1 MSQLSAIVYKGN
13 ITRFT
18 DITNSKAII
27 DLIYPV
33 GSIYTSLDANFNPN
47 KQWGGVWQMIKE
59 GIFLEATEDDAKV
72 GTEIEAGAPNIT
84 GEFSQS
90 GTNYAA
96 ATCDV
101 SGAFKVRST
110 RASSIGNGVYNS
122 GCYIGIDASR
132 SSPVYGK
139 SNTIQPHSIKCKVWQ
154 RMS

>member
-1 MSQLSAIVYKGN
+1 MIKGIAYKGKIHN
-13 ITRFT
+13 LT
-18 DITNSKAII
+18 DTTSSKAII
-27 DLIYPV
+27 DLVWPV
-33 GSIYTSLDANFNPN
+33 GSVYVSMDPDFDPATT
-47 KQWGGVWQMIKE
+47 WGGVWEVIKE
-59 GIFLEATEDDAKV
+59 GIFLEATEDNTKV

-90 GTNYAA
+90 GTNYSA

-132 SSPVYGK
+132 SSKVYGK
-139 SNTIQPHSIKCKVWQ
+139 SDTIQPHAIKCKFH
-154 RMS
+154 RRIG